1 MMSIMIALWNIEV
14 VQVGKGKDGL
24 PLPLFFLVCS
34 WVIEAVFMSMEL

>member
-1 MMSIMIALWNIEV
+1 MMPIMITLWNIGV

-34 WVIEAVFMSMEL
+34 LVIKAVLMSMEL